1 MNVKLY
7 NQFLKVILILFGIVI
22 LGPTF
27 FGFLGLLFPAFGYF
41 PSLGSNDFSIKY
53 FYDLFLIPGILKS
66 ILLSFSTGF
75 FSTILALLF
84 SQIILLCIFN
94 TRVYYYL
101 KIIISPLLA
110 MPHITMAVGLIF
122 LLSPSGLFFRLL
134 SPWLTGFHRPPDFF
148 IIPDEY
154 GLSLILGLTLK
165 EIPFFLLA
173 SMAAIEQFPANNIFK
188 IGKSLQHSNFSTWW
202 LLIFPNLYKRIRL
215 VIFIVIAFTSS
226 VIDMAVLLAPSTPS
240 TLSIRILQIYQSV
253 DLDSIF
259 IASSL
264 ALLQVF
270 VILILIL
277 FWFLLEKIINQKFF
291 FLFLIKTLPRKKSFI
306 EKCLF
311 TIGVFLILLSI
322 VGIVN
327 ALFWGLGDQWYF
339 PNIFPDNYT
348 FDHLV
353 TFLHE
358 NKSIMFISLF
368 IALIV
373 SLTSIIT
380 IVVWLELCDYLSF
393 QNRYLES
400 LIFIPLFIPQIS
412 FLIGV
417 QTFLIK
423 IGFQSYLI
431 ALIAIEILYVIPY
444 CFILLGPALRGVD
457 KDFISIGAS
466 LGKNRVERLFF
477 IKIPLITSSLLTS
490 FGIGIIISLSL
501 YTPVYFIGA
510 GRVTTLTV
518 ETLNLAISG
527 SRQDLGVATVFQ
539 IIIPILILLIIVYVN
554 KKLTKWSF

>member
-1 MNVKLY
+1 MNIKLY
-7 NQFLKVILILFGIVI
+7 NQFLKFILFLFGIVI

-27 FGFLGLLFPAFGYF
+27 FGVLGLLFPAFGYF
-41 PSLGSNDFSIKY
+41 PSMGSNDFSIKY

-66 ILLSFSTGF
+66 ILLSFYTGF

-84 SQIILLCIFN
+84 SQIILLSIFN
-94 TRVYYYL
+94 TKFYYYL

-122 LLSPSGLFFRLL
+122 LLSPSGLIFRLL
-134 SPWLTGFHRPPDFF
+134 SPWLTGFNRPPDFF

-154 GLSLILGLTLK
+154 GLSLILGLILK
-165 EIPFFLLA
+165 ETPFFLLA
-173 SMAAIEQFPANNIFK
+173 SMAAIEQFPANKIFK
-188 IGKSLQHSNFSTWW
+188 IGKSLQHSNLSTWL

-264 ALLQVF
+264 ALVQIF
-270 VILILIL
+270 IITILISC
-277 FWFLLEKIINQKFF
+277 WFIIEKIINQKFF
-291 FLFLIKTLPRKKSFI
+291 FLFIIKILPREKSLLEKYLFI
-306 EKCLF
+306 SGVCL
-311 TIGVFLILLSI
+311 ISLSI

-327 ALFWGLGDQWYF
+327 AIFWGLGDEWYF
-339 PNIFPDNYT
+339 PNIFPDTYT
-348 FDHLV
+348 FDHL
-353 TFLHE
+353 TNFLYE
-358 NKSIMFISLF
+358 NKFIMFISLF

-373 SLTSIIT
+373 SLISII
-380 IVVWLELCDYLSF
+380 IIIVWLEICDYLSF

-423 IGFQSYLI
+423 IDFTNYLI

-444 CFILLGPALRGVD
+444 CFILLGPALRGVN

-466 LGKNRVERLFF
+466 LGKNRLERLFL

-518 ETLNLAISG
+518 ETLNLAISS
-527 SRQDLGVATVFQ
+527 SRQDLGVATAFQ
-539 IIIPILILLIIVYVN
+539 IIIPILILLIIVYTN

>member
-1 MNVKLY
+1 
-7 NQFLKVILILFGIVI
+7 
-22 LGPTF
+22 
-27 FGFLGLLFPAFGYF
+27 
-41 PSLGSNDFSIKY
+41 
-53 FYDLFLIPGILKS
+53 
-66 ILLSFSTGF
+66 
-75 FSTILALLF
+75 
-84 SQIILLCIFN
+84 
-94 TRVYYYL
+94 
-101 KIIISPLLA
+101 
-110 MPHITMAVGLIF
+110 
-122 LLSPSGLFFRLL
+122 
-134 SPWLTGFHRPPDFF
+134 
-148 IIPDEY
+148 
-154 GLSLILGLTLK
+154 
-165 EIPFFLLA
+165 
-173 SMAAIEQFPANNIFK
+173 
-188 IGKSLQHSNFSTWW
+188 
-202 LLIFPNLYKRIRL
+202 
-215 VIFIVIAFTSS
+215 
-226 VIDMAVLLAPSTPS
+226 
-240 TLSIRILQIYQSV
+240 
-253 DLDSIF
+253 
-259 IASSL
+259 
-264 ALLQVF
+264 
-270 VILILIL
+270 
-277 FWFLLEKIINQKFF
+277 
-291 FLFLIKTLPRKKSFI
+291 
-306 EKCLF
+306 
-311 TIGVFLILLSI
+311 

-368 IALIV
+368 IAIIV

-380 IVVWLELCDYLSF
+380 IVVWLEMCDYLSF
-393 QNRYLES
+393 QHKYLES

-510 GRVTTLTV
+510 GRITTLTV
-518 ETLNLAISG
+518 EALNLAISS
-527 SRQDLGVATVFQ
+527 SRQDLGVATAFQ
-539 IIIPILILLIIVYVN
+539 IIIPILILLIIVYTN
-554 KKLTKWSF
+554 KKFTKWSF